1 MRVGARP
8 LVPMRRGAFP
18 RGSDMT
24 PRLARVCAG
33 LDRFANI
40 VAALLMATM
49 FVSFLLQI
57 TFRYVFDAPLGW
69 TEEVTVLCWVWV
81 VLWGAGFVL
90 KDADEIR
97 FDVIYAIVGP
107 RVQRAFRAVYS
118 IAFIVLLAVS
128 LPAAWS
134 YVTFMKREHTAYLRM
149 PFDILYSIYI
159 LFVVAQIVRHALIAW
174 QALSPPPPASA
185 AAEPR

>member
-1 MRVGARP
+1 
-8 LVPMRRGAFP
+8 
-18 RGSDMT
+18 MT
-24 PRLARVCAG
+24 PRLARWSAR
-33 LDRFANI
+33 LDRFANA

-81 VLWGAGFVL
+81 VLWGAAFVL

-97 FDVIYAIVGP
+97 FDVVYAAVAP
-107 RVQRAFRAVYS
+107 RVKRAFRAAYS
-118 IAFIVLLAVS
+118 VAFAILLAVS
-128 LPAAWS
+128 LPGAWS

-149 PFDILYSIYI
+149 PFDILYSVYI
-159 LFVVAQIVRHALIAW
+159 LFVVAQILRHALIAW
-174 QALSPPPPASA
+174 QAFSPPPTAD
-185 AAEPR
+185 AAERR

>member
-1 MRVGARP
+1 
-8 LVPMRRGAFP
+8 
-18 RGSDMT
+18 MT
-24 PRLARVCAG
+24 PRLARLGAR
-33 LDRFANI
+33 LERFANV

-49 FVSFLLQI
+49 FASFLLQI

-81 VLWGAGFVL
+81 VLWGAAFVL
-90 KDADEIR
+90 KDTDEIR
-97 FDVIYAIVGP
+97 FDIVYAVVP
-107 RVQRAFRAVYS
+107 KRVQRAFRAIYS
-118 IAFIVLLAVS
+118 IAFTVLLVVS

-159 LFVVAQIVRHALIAW
+159 LFVVAQVVRHALIAW
-174 QALSPPPPASA
+174 RAFSPTPPAA
-185 AAEPR
+185 TAAEPR

>member
-1 MRVGARP
+1 MRVAAAP
-8 LVPMRRGAFP
+8 LVRRARLRFA

-24 PRLARVCAG
+24 PRLARLGAW
-33 LDRFANI
+33 LDRFANV

-57 TFRYVFDAPLGW
+57 TFRYVFNAPLGW

-90 KDADEIR
+90 KDADAMR
-97 FDVIYAIVGP
+97 FDIIYAIVGP
-107 RVQRAFRAVYS
+107 RAQRAFRAVYS
-118 IAFIVLLAVS
+118 IAFMVLLAVS

-159 LFVVAQIVRHALIAW
+159 LFVVAQILRHALIAW
-174 QALSPPPPASA
+174 RAFSPPLA
-185 AAEPR
+185 AAAVEEPR